1 MAGDPI
7 SYSNEIEFPLSKN
20 GSLLEIEK
28 CIFGNAFFGN
38 AFFGHVPKNAGKV
51 FCDVTKKKF
60 GT

>member
-28 CIFGNAFFGN
+28 CIFGNAFLEMHFLGRDQKMRVK
-38 AFFGHVPKNAGKV
+38 FFG
-51 FCDVTKKKF
+51 T
-60 GT
+60 